1 MKSVRRIEIDE
12 NKLKRRFQQKRAK
25 KFIETLR
32 RKITKVES
40 VLLAALI
47 DAGYWVKF
55 QSVFYSPDV
64 LFIPDFRLA
73 LHQHKLIIEVDGK
86 QHDYQQDY
94 DARRTKWMEK
104 NRNCI
109 VIRFTNEE
117 VLQNL
122 PMVMDKIAVL
132 NPKKRG
138 KC

>member
-25 KFIETLR
+25 KFVETLR
-32 RKITKVES
+32 RKITKAES

-94 DARRTKWMEK
+94 DARRTKWMEN